1 MEEIHHALTQIALV
15 LAAAFAGGA
24 IFHHMK
30 QPALVGYIIVGII
43 LGPSVL
49 GLVENQTNIAVMA
62 ELGILLLLFI
72 AGMELDLNRFK
83 SVSRIAIMTCAA
95 QITLGLATMFMM
107 GHFFDWSLNMCIL
120 MGFAVSLSSTAVA
133 LKILEDMHMRSS
145 RIGQVCV
152 GVLIAQD
159 IAVIPMILIVG
170 ALQSGEEVNYTGIM
184 RLVLA
189 VIVMGGLM
197 YLLLKKPKFFERV
210 WSFFERY
217 KSKAMRGQEA
227 ITALAFCFTAS
238 ALAGLFGLSA
248 AYGAFLAGIA
258 LGHTMNRKELEQ
270 KAQPIF
276 EVMIMVF
283 FLSIGLLIDL
293 TFLSEHLWKTLSI
306 LFITMLLKTVVNYA
320 ILRWAGMDR
329 NESLVSGTVLSQ
341 VGEFSFILAAMGV
354 AASTIDADGYK
365 YVVAIISLSLLVS
378 PLWLYLVNRFHLIA
392 QVRLDSRRKRRAL
405 MTREEID

>member
-1 MEEIHHALTQIALV
+1 MEETHHALTLMATI

-49 GLVENQTNIAVMA
+49 GIVENESNIAVMA

-72 AGMELDLNRFK
+72 AGLELDLHRFK
-83 SVSRIAIMTCAA
+83 SVSRIAVITCAA
-95 QITLGLATMFMM
+95 QITLGLMTM
-107 GHFFDWSLNMCIL
+107 GGLGYFFDWSLNTCIL

-133 LKILEDMHMRSS
+133 LKILEDMHLRHA

-152 GVLIAQD
+152 GILIAQD
-159 IAVIPMILIVG
+159 IAVIPMILIIG
-170 ALQSGEEVNYTGIM
+170 ALQSGDTLNYGGLI
-184 RLVLA
+184 RLGVAVVL
-189 VIVMGGLM
+189 MGGLM
-197 YLLLKKPKFFERV
+197 YLLLKKPGFFGAFWSKFEH
-210 WSFFERY
+210 Y
-217 KSKAMRGQEA
+217 KSKAMRGQSA
-227 ITALAFCFTAS
+227 ITGLAFCFTAS
-238 ALAGLFGLSA
+238 ALAGMAGLSA

-293 TFLSEHLWKTLSI
+293 DFLSEHLWTTLTL
-306 LFITMLLKTVVNYA
+306 LFITMFIKTIANFL
-320 ILRWAGMDR
+320 ILRAAGLDK
-329 NESLVSGTVLSQ
+329 NEAYVSGTVLSQ

-354 AASTIDADGYK
+354 AAGTIDKDGYK
-365 YVVAIISLSLLVS
+365 YVVAIISLSLLAT
-378 PLWLYLVNRFHLIA
+378 PLWLYLVDRFRVLTQARLESLRRHRNQNRE
-392 QVRLDSRRKRRAL
+392 D
-405 MTREEID
+405 EID